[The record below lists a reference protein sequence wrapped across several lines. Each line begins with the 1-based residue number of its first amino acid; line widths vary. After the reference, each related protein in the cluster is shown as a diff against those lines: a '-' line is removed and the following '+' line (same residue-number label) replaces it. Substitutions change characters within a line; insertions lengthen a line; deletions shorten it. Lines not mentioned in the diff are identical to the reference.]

1 MKLESL
7 DLNLLLVFDALATE
21 RSVTQA
27 AAKVGLSQP
36 ALSNALARLRALF
49 RDPLFE
55 RSAGQMQPTPR
66 ARQLLVPFSEAIS
79 KLREALET
87 QAAFRPDASDREF
100 LIATND
106 YVDSLLLPRV
116 VQRLQRDAPSIAL
129 RTVRTDYLFL
139 PPVERLQSGEIDLAL
154 GFFGETPRPNPGL
167 LSRRL
172 LTGRL
177 VCILST
183 THPRA
188 GRKLSLRTFVETPH
202 VRVMY
207 PGNGAPGKHRYHPAQ
222 SRIITAH
229 RSHGAALPDD
239 PGDRREIELARS
251 RSRGDGPPG
260 SAIAPAQNLRS
271 SHRAPRHHDHD
282 DLERACPIR
291 SRTPLV
297 SRMHRH
303 RERGAHLIIAFS
315 CEKQSRRSLAG
326 NRGRIRLRRKA

>member
-27 AAKVGLSQP
+27 AAKIGLSQP

-66 ARQLLVPFSEAIS
+66 ARQLLVSFSEAIS
-79 KLREALET
+79 KLREALEP

-106 YVDSLLLPRV
+106 YVDSLLVPRV

-167 LSRRL
+167 LNRRL

-188 GRKLSLRTFVETPH
+188 GRQLSLRTFVETPH

-207 PGNGAPGKHRYHPAQ
+207 PGTERQGSIDTILHSRGLSRRIAVTVPHYMTIPAIVAK
-222 SRIITAH
+222 SNLLGVVPEEMARRAA
-229 RSHGAALPDD
+229 RSLRLKIFDPPIALPD
-239 PGDRREIELARS
+239 IT
-251 RSRGDGPPG
+251 
-260 SAIAPAQNLRS
+260 IMMIWN
-271 SHRAPRHHDHD
+271 
-282 DLERACPIR
+282 ERAQFDHA
-291 SRTPLV
+291 
-297 SRMHRH
+297 HRWF
-303 RERGAHLIIAFS
+303 RECVATASEALT
-315 CEKQSRRSLAG
+315 
-326 NRGRIRLRRKA
+326 

>member
-27 AAKVGLSQP
+27 AAKIGLSQP

-79 KLREALET
+79 KMREALEP

-106 YVDSLLLPRV
+106 YVDSLLVPRV

-167 LSRRL
+167 LNRRL

-188 GRKLSLRTFVETPH
+188 GRQLSLRTFVETPH

-207 PGNGAPGKHRYHPAQ
+207 PGTERQGSIDTILHSRGLSRRIAVTVPHYLTIPAIVAK
-222 SRIITAH
+222 SNLLGVVPEAMARRAA
-229 RSHGAALPDD
+229 RSLRLKIFDPPIALPD
-239 PGDRREIELARS
+239 IT
-251 RSRGDGPPG
+251 
-260 SAIAPAQNLRS
+260 IMMIWN
-271 SHRAPRHHDHD
+271 
-282 DLERACPIR
+282 ERAQFDHA
-291 SRTPLV
+291 
-297 SRMHRH
+297 HRWF
-303 RERGAHLIIAFS
+303 RECVATAS
-315 CEKQSRRSLAG
+315 
-326 NRGRIRLRRKA
+326 KALT

>member
-21 RSVTQA
+21 RSVTRA

-36 ALSNALARLRALF
+36 ALSNALARLRVLF

-66 ARQLLVPFSEAIS
+66 ARQLLAPLSEAIS
-79 KLREALET
+79 KLREAFET

-139 PPVERLQSGEIDLAL
+139 PPVERLQSGELDLAL

-172 LTGRL
+172 ITGRL
-177 VCILST
+177 VCILRT

-188 GRKLSLRTFVETPH
+188 GRQLSLRTFVETPH

-207 PGNGAPGKHRYHPAQ
+207 PGNERQGSIDTILRSRGLSRRIAVTVPHYLTIPAMVAKSNLLGVVPEQ
-222 SRIITAH
+222 MARRTA
-229 RSHGAALPDD
+229 RSLRLKIFDPPIALPD
-239 PGDRREIELARS
+239 ITVMM
-251 RSRGDGPPG
+251 
-260 SAIAPAQNLRS
+260 IWN
-271 SHRAPRHHDHD
+271 
-282 DLERACPIR
+282 ERAQFDRAHCWF
-291 SRTPLV
+291 
-297 SRMHRH
+297 
-303 RERGAHLIIAFS
+303 RECIVAASQALT
-315 CEKQSRRSLAG
+315 
-326 NRGRIRLRRKA
+326 

>member
-79 KLREALET
+79 KMREALEP

-106 YVDSLLLPRV
+106 YVDSLLVPRV

-188 GRKLSLRTFVETPH
+188 GRQLSLRTFVETPH

-207 PGNGAPGKHRYHPAQ
+207 PGTERQGSIDTILHSRGLSRRIAVTVPHYLTIPAIVAK
-222 SRIITAH
+222 SNLLGVVPEEMARRAA
-229 RSHGAALPDD
+229 RSLRLKIFDPPIALPD
-239 PGDRREIELARS
+239 IT
-251 RSRGDGPPG
+251 
-260 SAIAPAQNLRS
+260 IMMIWN
-271 SHRAPRHHDHD
+271 
-282 DLERACPIR
+282 ERAQFDHA
-291 SRTPLV
+291 
-297 SRMHRH
+297 HRWF
-303 RERGAHLIIAFS
+303 RECVATASEALT
-315 CEKQSRRSLAG
+315 
-326 NRGRIRLRRKA
+326 

>member
-79 KLREALET
+79 KLREALEP

-106 YVDSLLLPRV
+106 YVDSLLLPRIA
-116 VQRLQRDAPSIAL
+116 QRLQRDAPSIAL

-139 PPVERLQSGEIDLAL
+139 PPGRAFAIGRTRFGPRL
-154 GFFGETPRPNPGL
+154 F
-167 LSRRL
+167 RR
-172 LTGRL
+172 
-177 VCILST
+177 
-183 THPRA
+183 
-188 GRKLSLRTFVETPH
+188 
-202 VRVMY
+202 
-207 PGNGAPGKHRYHPAQ
+207 N
-222 SRIITAH
+222 
-229 RSHGAALPDD
+229 AAA
-239 PGDRREIELARS
+239 E
-251 RSRGDGPPG
+251 
-260 SAIAPAQNLRS
+260 
-271 SHRAPRHHDHD
+271 
-282 DLERACPIR
+282 
-291 SRTPLV
+291 SRTAKQAFVNRATGLHFEHDP
-297 SRMHRH
+297 SACRPQTQP
-303 RERGAHLIIAFS
+303 AHL
-315 CEKQSRRSLAG
+315 R
-326 NRGRIRLRRKA
+326 